1 MNRRGFL
8 AAAGLFAPV
17 AVAALPQQRNPNARP
32 KPPKPTTT
40 TAATTTTVPAT
51 TTTGPAPSGAYFD
64 GYGVL

>member
-1 MNRRGFL
+1 MASRRQFL

-17 AVAALPQQRNPNARP
+17 ALAALPQRGKPP